1 MARDFCAMKGG
12 AGVGLPSL
20 NGIWT
25 WLAIVVI
32 IWTSEIIDFRKSQQ
46 RRRRAPL
53 WRCAYLF
60 SKETNPK
67 KKKKKTKKNIFQ
79 CQTCLSMSTF
89 FSPSKQEEEDNDDDE
104 EEDES
109 VVVRAKRFWPSRE
122 VPTTRLSKSARD
134 FVLLFVCFATKSKV
148 RKILKLYFFPWYFF
162 ECFLVLRRTY
172 CTYVFPKALNLLYAS
187 KGGLP
192 PRRRWR
198 RTCDTRRLSRKTRTN
213 RRNRRILCLFGC
225 RGRNKRIGNRWTRRA
240 AGGGIDD

>member
-1 MARDFCAMKGG
+1 MKGG

-109 VVVRAKRFWPSRE
+109 VVRAKRLWPKSRE
-122 VPTTRLSKSARD
+122 VPTTRRLSKSARD
-134 FVLLFVCFATKSKV
+134 FVLLRVCFYRQSQK
-148 RKILKLYFFPWYFF
+148 
-162 ECFLVLRRTY
+162 
-172 CTYVFPKALNLLYAS
+172 
-187 KGGLP
+187 
-192 PRRRWR
+192 
-198 RTCDTRRLSRKTRTN
+198 
-213 RRNRRILCLFGC
+213 
-225 RGRNKRIGNRWTRRA
+225 
-240 AGGGIDD
+240 